1 MQGATSQRSIF
12 GYSVLQGLPA
22 ASLQETAACGAQG
35 CVATLSELSDGTSSA
50 CRFYCR
56 QRMKRPGTHEYFR
69 KESLYGALCS
79 IKVYHKLTDNS
90 TSDSEYHLHS
100 FLLPGRFFQ
109 TQLRRRVYTAH
120 SVQLKHIINLRTTR
134 PPIVKITC
142 TAFSCPGDS
151 FKRNSEGEFIRRTL
165 FS

>member
-79 IKVYHKLTDNS
+79 VKVYHKLTDNS
-90 TSDSEYHLHS
+90 TTDSEDHLHS
-100 FLLPGRFFQ
+100 FLLPGRFFRS
-109 TQLRRRVYTAH
+109 QLSWFLMISLPDCGWSSWTVPIKNAPHPALTPDMVHIVRRFCPADAL
-120 SVQLKHIINLRTTR
+120 SVILKGSL
-134 PPIVKITC
+134 
-142 TAFSCPGDS
+142 S
-151 FKRNSEGEFIRRTL
+151 
-165 FS
+165 

>member
-1 MQGATSQRSIF
+1 MQGATSQRSVF

-35 CVATLSELSDGTSSA
+35 CLATLSELSDGTSSA

-79 IKVYHKLTDNS
+79 IKAYHKLTDNS
-90 TSDSEYHLHS
+90 TSDSEDHLHS

-120 SVQLKHIINLRTTR
+120 SVQLKYIINLRTTR
-134 PPIVKITC
+134 PPAVKITC
-142 TAFSCPGDS
+142 TAFSSPGDS
-151 FKRNSEGEFIRRTL
+151 FGRSSVG
-165 FS
+165 S